1 MAQVAVTINAR
12 NYRIA
17 CEDGQEDHLIQ
28 LASYLNGKVEELVGA
43 VGQIGDTRLLVMA
56 GLLIADEL
64 SDSSTELAD
73 AKAGTEQVRDQAASE
88 AEEALTGQIDLL
100 ARRIND
106 IAAALEAS

>member
-1 MAQVAVTINAR
+1 VAQVAVTINAR

-88 AEEALTGQIDLL
+88 AEAALTGQIDLL